1 MKTVKG
7 KTAGSKLEL
16 AADEQ
21 VAVGVDV
28 DKRRF
33 HVAVWS
39 KTRGLIA
46 DWVQGAS
53 PKVLLAKLAPIAGQ
67 IVVLAYEAGPTGFG
81 LARAARAAGITV
93 IVAAPARIPA
103 ERGRQAKTDRL
114 DCIRLAQL
122 AALGLLKESCIP
134 TEQEEAERAVGR
146 LREQLTRKTR
156 RVKQQIKSYLLF
168 HGWEEPQG
176 LKNWTRKSVA
186 ALRKLPV
193 GVELRFCL
201 DQLLD
206 ELEFLAAKLAALT
219 ARLKELAQSGRHR
232 EPVERMMA
240 KPGVGLITAMTVRL
254 EMLQPDRLK
263 HSGQA
268 ARWASLAP
276 GVSQS
281 GNTRRGGPILKSGNA
296 RVRAVMVE
304 AAWRA
309 IRYDPDLRKRY
320 LHLCMNTGS
329 TKKAIVAIAR
339 HLFEQLWRLMVQ
351 PAAPSAQ
358 AA

>member
-1 MKTVKG
+1 MKTVERK
-7 KTAGSKLEL
+7 ASGSKLEL
-16 AADEQ
+16 AADERI
-21 VAVGVDV
+21 AVGVDV
-28 DKRRF
+28 DKRRY

-53 PKVLLAKLAPIAGQ
+53 PTALLAKLAPIAGQ
-67 IVVLAYEAGPTGFG
+67 IEVLAYEAGPTGFG
-81 LARAARAAGITV
+81 LARAAQAAGIAV
-93 IVAAPARIPA
+93 IVAAPSRIPA
-103 ERGRQAKTDRL
+103 ERGRRVKTDRL
-114 DCIRLAQL
+114 DCIKLAQL
-122 AALGLLKESCIP
+122 AALGLLKAACIP
-134 TEQEEAERAVGR
+134 SEQEEADRAIGR
-146 LREQLTRKTR
+146 VREQLTRKAR
-156 RVKQQIKSYLLF
+156 RVKQQIKSSLLF

-176 LKNWTRKSVA
+176 LKNWTRKSVL
-186 ALRKLPV
+186 ALRELPV

-206 ELEFLAAKLAALT
+206 ELEFLSAKLATLT
-219 ARLKELAQSGRHR
+219 AKLKELAQDDRHR

-240 KPGVGLITAMTVRL
+240 RPGVGLITAMTVRL
-254 EMLQPDRLK
+254 ELIQPERLR

-268 ARWASLAP
+268 ARLAGLAP

-281 GNTRRGGPILKSGNA
+281 GNTRRGGPILKSGNG
-296 RVRAVMVE
+296 RIRAVMVE

-309 IRYDPDLRKRY
+309 IRYDPDLHKRY

-329 TKKAIVAIAR
+329 AKKAIVAIAR
-339 HLFEQLWRLMVQ
+339 HLVEQLWRLMVQ
-351 PAAPSAQ
+351 PAAPEAR

>member
-1 MKTVKG
+1 M
-7 KTAGSKLEL
+7 
-16 AADEQ
+16 
-21 VAVGVDV
+21 
-28 DKRRF
+28 R
-33 HVAVWS
+33 
-39 KTRGLIA
+39 
-46 DWVQGAS
+46 
-53 PKVLLAKLAPIAGQ
+53 APFEPCH
-67 IVVLAYEAGPTGFG
+67 L
-81 LARAARAAGITV
+81 
-93 IVAAPARIPA
+93 PA

-114 DCIRLAQL
+114 DCIKLAQL
-122 AALGLLKESCIP
+122 AALGLLKHKGSCIP
-134 TEQEEAERAVGR
+134 SEQEEADRAIGR
-146 LREQLTRKTR
+146 LREQLTRKAR

-176 LKNWTRKSVA
+176 LKNWTRKSVQ
-186 ALRKLPV
+186 ALRELPV

-206 ELEFLAAKLAALT
+206 ELEFLGAKLAALT
-219 ARLKELAQSGRHR
+219 ARLKELAQGDRHR

-240 KPGVGLITAMTVRL
+240 RPGVGLITAMTMRL
-254 EMLQPDRLK
+254 ELIQPERLK

-268 ARWASLAP
+268 ARLAGLAP

-281 GNTRRGGPILKSGNA
+281 GNTRRGGPILKSGNG
-296 RVRAVMVE
+296 RIRAVMVE

-329 TKKAIVAIAR
+329 AKKAIVAIAR
-339 HLFEQLWRLMVQ
+339 HLTEQLWRLMVQ
-351 PAAPSAQ
+351 PAAPAAQ